1 MQQRGGG
8 WGSSWTFCLAKI
20 ATKTAQKKAPPKKA
34 PPKKAPEEHS
44 YDGVAFGARFL
55 HRQER
60 YKPNKRLEP
69 PNIDVKRKRARPC
82 RALFFCTDAVL
93 VLRFC
98 PDSHAVERSVD
109 ERERYEEENGR
120 ENVRQAVSL

>member
-44 YDGVAFGARFL
+44 YDGVAFGAGFFTAKSVTSQINGSS
-55 HRQER
+55 RQTLTLKE
-60 YKPNKRLEP
+60 
-69 PNIDVKRKRARPC
+69 KRARPC

-98 PDSHAVERSVD
+98 PDSHAVER
-109 ERERYEEENGR
+109 
-120 ENVRQAVSL
+120 